1 MLDPFDHRAIGNRQD
16 LFHFQ
21 PEAPGMAFWHPR
33 GYVVYRAL
41 ERYIRQQARKNGYRE
56 VRTPQLLDR
65 SIWQMSGHWDHFDHN
80 MFALPEEQELLAIKP
95 VSCPGHMQI
104 ARQARLSYRDLPLR
118 LFELGLCHRREAS
131 GALLGLM
138 RLQSFTQ
145 DDGHIF
151 CSIEHVDEEV
161 ARFCG
166 SLREVYR
173 HMGFESA
180 RIAFSTRPKSRAGD
194 DAGWDRAEAILAAAA
209 SAVGLEVIEQPGE
222 GAFYG
227 PKLEFVLEDNRGRQ
241 WQCGTI
247 QLDLVLPERF
257 DLSYVD
263 ADGEQRRPVMI
274 HRAIFGSLERFM
286 GVLLEHH
293 QGQLPAWL
301 APDQA
306 IVASVSEKQRG
317 AAARIAEQMQ
327 AAGLRAHL
335 DDRDATL
342 GRKVA
347 HARELGV
354 PFLAVV
360 GAREVERGAV
370 ALRRLGSSPGKA
382 RELSVA
388 EAIEHLASECRSPA
402 RAT

>member
-33 GYVVYRAL
+33 GYTVYRAL
-41 ERYIRQQARKNGYRE
+41 ERYIRQQARQSGYRE

-65 SIWQMSGHWDHFDHN
+65 SIWQMSGHWDHFDHG
-80 MFALPEEQELLAIKP
+80 MFALPEEQDLAIKP
-95 VSCPGHMQI
+95 VSCPGHLQL

-151 CSIEHVDEEV
+151 CAIEHVDEEV

-180 RIAFSTRPKSRAGD
+180 RIAFSTRPESRAGD

-209 SAVGLEVIEQPGE
+209 SAVGLEVTEQPGE

-227 PKLEFVLEDNRGRQ
+227 PKLEFVLADNRGRQ

-257 DLSYVD
+257 GLGYVD
-263 ADGEQRRPVMI
+263 ADGEERRPVMI

-293 QGQLPAWL
+293 RGQLPPWL
-301 APDQA
+301 APDQV
-306 IVASVSEKQRG
+306 IVASVSEKQRDDAG
-317 AAARIAEQMQ
+317 RIAEQMQ
-327 AAGLRAHL
+327 AAGLRARL
-335 DDRDATL
+335 DARDATL
-342 GRKVA
+342 SRKVA
-347 HARELGV
+347 HAHELGA
-354 PFLAVV
+354 PFIAVL
-360 GAREVERGAV
+360 GAREMARGAV
-370 ALRRLGSSPGKA
+370 ALRRLGSTPGKA

-388 EAIEHLASECRSPA
+388 EAIAHLASESQLPIAELR
-402 RAT
+402 